1 MNRYRIQTRYDITN
15 NMHNISG
22 VHNTREALKWIFE
35 DAKAGD
41 MSQLYECGD
50 IDHMMY
56 IAVTGI
62 NKEGYRDIN
71 KVKDIIA
78 AELKEEKKADNIV
91 AELKNINSIEQA
103 AKAKNAVV
111 DTVTHVTFANPAF
124 VGATNSSE
132 PLLSASV
139 SATANGKF
147 GGPVKGENGVYLFKV
162 IKKSKTADKY
172 DEKNEMMYL
181 SNMAM
186 RMASS
191 SIFNDLYLKAEV
203 KDNRYLYF

>member
-1 MNRYRIQTRYDITN
+1 M
-15 NMHNISG
+15 
-22 VHNTREALKWIFE
+22 
-35 DAKAGD
+35 
-41 MSQLYECGD
+41 
-50 IDHMMY
+50 
-56 IAVTGI
+56 
-62 NKEGYRDIN
+62 
-71 KVKDIIA
+71 
-78 AELKEEKKADNIV
+78 
-91 AELKNINSIEQA
+91 KNINSIEQA

-147 GGPVKGENGVYLFKV
+147 GGPVKGENGVYMFKV